1 MIKGKHIVVGVT
13 GGIAAYKTA
22 MLVSLLKKKGAD
34 VHVCMTANACRFITP
49 LTFETLSANRVVTDT
64 FSRETPYEVEHVALA
79 KLADLIVI
87 APATA
92 NIIAKA
98 ANGIADD
105 FLSTL
110 LLAARGKVMFA
121 PAMNTAMLHHA
132 AVQRNMMQLRE
143 DGCLMVAPGSGMLA
157 CGDIGDGRMAEP
169 QEICEAIEAALAP
182 KDLEGIRLMVTAG
195 PTRERLDD
203 VRYLSNRSTGKMG
216 YAIARAAVNRGAH
229 VTLISGPTAL
239 EAPAGVE
246 VRSVESAQQMYTAC
260 MEVFPQVDIAV
271 KAAAVADYTPASY
284 QPGKIKKG
292 EDMKLSLV
300 RTQDILQN
308 LGAKK
313 QRQILVGFAAEA
325 ADLEQNALAKLQRKH
340 LDMIA
345 ANDISRADIGFGS
358 DENLVTLFF
367 ADGTKKVL
375 QKAEKEQIADGIL
388 DEALHLLQRKA

>member
-13 GGIAAYKTA
+13 GGIAAYKAA

-313 QRQILVGFAAEA
+313 KKQILVGFAAEA

>member
-13 GGIAAYKTA
+13 GGIAAYKAA

-260 MEVFPQVDIAV
+260 MDVFPQVDIAV

-313 QRQILVGFAAEA
+313 QKQILVGFAAEA

>member
-13 GGIAAYKTA
+13 GGIAAYKAA

-143 DGCLMVAPGSGMLA
+143 DSCLMVAPGSGMLA

-313 QRQILVGFAAEA
+313 QKQILVGFAAEA

>member
-13 GGIAAYKTA
+13 GGIAAYKAA
-22 MLVSLLKKKGAD
+22 MLVSLLRKKGAD
-34 VHVCMTANACRFITP
+34 VHVCMTENACHFITP

-79 KLADLIVI
+79 KLADLIVV

-92 NIIAKA
+92 NILAKA

-132 AVQRNMMQLRE
+132 AVQRNIAQLRV
-143 DGCLMVAPGSGMLA
+143 DGCLIVAPGTGMLA

-169 QEICEAIEAALAP
+169 QEICEAVEAALTP
-182 KDLEGIRLMVTAG
+182 KDLEGVRLMVTAG

-216 YAIARAAVNRGAH
+216 YAIAKAAARRGAQ
-229 VTLISGPTAL
+229 VTLVSGPTAL

-246 VRSVESAQQMYTAC
+246 LRKVESAQQMYAAC
-260 MEVFPQVDIAV
+260 METFPQVDIAV
-271 KAAAVADYTPASY
+271 KAAAVADYTPAAY
-284 QPGKIKKG
+284 HPGKIKKSD
-292 EDMKLSLV
+292 DMQLPLV
-300 RTQDILQN
+300 RTRDILQS
-308 LGAKK
+308 LGEKK
-313 QRQILVGFAAEA
+313 QKQILVGFAAEA
-325 ADLEQNALAKLQRKH
+325 AELERNAQDKLQRKH

-345 ANDISRADIGFGS
+345 ANDISRSDIGFGS

-388 DEALHLLQRKA
+388 DEALSLLQKRF

>member
-13 GGIAAYKTA
+13 GGIAAYKAA

-132 AVQRNMMQLRE
+132 AVQRNMMQLRD

-308 LGAKK
+308 LGTKK
-313 QRQILVGFAAEA
+313 QKQILVGFAAEA

>member
-13 GGIAAYKTA
+13 GGIAAYKAA
-22 MLVSLLKKKGAD
+22 MLVSLLRKKGAD
-34 VHVCMTANACRFITP
+34 VHVCMTENACHFITP

-79 KLADLIVI
+79 KLADLIVV

-92 NIIAKA
+92 NILAKA

-132 AVQRNMMQLRE
+132 AVQRNIAQLRV
-143 DGCLMVAPGSGMLA
+143 DGCLIVAPGSGMLA

-169 QEICEAIEAALAP
+169 QEICEAVEAALTP
-182 KDLEGIRLMVTAG
+182 KDLEGVRLMVTAG

-216 YAIARAAVNRGAH
+216 YAIAKVAARRGAQ
-229 VTLISGPTAL
+229 VTLVSGPTAL
-239 EAPAGVE
+239 EVPAGVE
-246 VRSVESAQQMYTAC
+246 LRKVESAQQMYAAC
-260 MEVFPQVDIAV
+260 MEIFPQVDIAV
-271 KAAAVADYTPASY
+271 KAAAVADYTPAAY
-284 QPGKIKKG
+284 HPGKIKKSD
-292 EDMKLSLV
+292 DMQLPLV
-300 RTQDILQN
+300 RTRDILQS
-308 LGAKK
+308 LGEKK
-313 QRQILVGFAAEA
+313 QKQILVGFAAEA
-325 ADLEQNALAKLQRKH
+325 AELERNAQDKLQRKH

-345 ANDISRADIGFGS
+345 ANDISRSDIGFGS

-388 DEALHLLQRKA
+388 DEALSLLQKRF

>member
-13 GGIAAYKTA
+13 GGIAAYKAA

-157 CGDIGDGRMAEP
+157 CGDIGDGRIAEP

-313 QRQILVGFAAEA
+313 QKQILVGFAAEA

>member
-13 GGIAAYKTA
+13 GGIAAYKAA

-64 FSRETPYEVEHVALA
+64 FSREAPYEVEHVALA

-313 QRQILVGFAAEA
+313 QKQILVGFAAEA

>member
-1 MIKGKHIVVGVT
+1 MFKGKTVVLGVS
-13 GGIAAYKTA
+13 GGIAAYKA
-22 MLVSLLKKKGAD
+22 AQLASSLGKTGAD
-34 VHVCMTANACRFITP
+34 VHVIMTKNACEFVSP
-49 LTFETLSANRVVTDT
+49 LTFETLSKNRVSVDT
-64 FSRETPYEVEHVALA
+64 FDRNFEYNVEHVALA

>member
-13 GGIAAYKTA
+13 GGIAAYKAA

-143 DGCLMVAPGSGMLA
+143 DGCLMAAPGSGMLA

-313 QRQILVGFAAEA
+313 QKQILVGFAAEA

>member
-13 GGIAAYKTA
+13 GGIAAYKAA
-22 MLVSLLKKKGAD
+22 MLVSLLRKKGAD
-34 VHVCMTANACRFITP
+34 VHVCMTENACHFITP

-79 KLADLIVI
+79 KLADLIVV

-92 NIIAKA
+92 NILAKA

-132 AVQRNMMQLRE
+132 AVQRNIAQLRV
-143 DGCLMVAPGSGMLA
+143 DGCLIVAPGSGMLA

-169 QEICEAIEAALAP
+169 QEIYEAVEAALTP
-182 KDLEGIRLMVTAG
+182 KDLEGVRLMVTAG

-216 YAIARAAVNRGAH
+216 YAIAKAAVRRGAQ
-229 VTLISGPTAL
+229 VTLVSGPTAL

-246 VRSVESAQQMYTAC
+246 LRKVESAQQMYAAC
-260 MEVFPQVDIAV
+260 MEIFPQVDIAV
-271 KAAAVADYTPASY
+271 KAAAVADYTPAAY
-284 QPGKIKKG
+284 HPGKIKKSD
-292 EDMKLSLV
+292 DMQLPLV
-300 RTQDILQN
+300 RTRDILQS
-308 LGAKK
+308 LGEKK
-313 QRQILVGFAAEA
+313 QKQILVGFAAEA
-325 ADLEQNALAKLQRKH
+325 AELERNAQDKLQRKH

-345 ANDISRADIGFGS
+345 ANDISRSDIGFGS

-388 DEALHLLQRKA
+388 DEALSLLQKRF

>member
-13 GGIAAYKTA
+13 GGIAAYKAA

-313 QRQILVGFAAEA
+313 QKQILVGFAAEA

>member
-13 GGIAAYKTA
+13 GGIAAYKAA

-169 QEICEAIEAALAP
+169 QEICEAIEAALTP

-313 QRQILVGFAAEA
+313 QKQILVGFAAEA

>member
-1 MIKGKHIVVGVT
+1 
-13 GGIAAYKTA
+13 
-22 MLVSLLKKKGAD
+22 
-34 VHVCMTANACRFITP
+34 
-49 LTFETLSANRVVTDT
+49 
-64 FSRETPYEVEHVALA
+64 
-79 KLADLIVI
+79 
-87 APATA
+87 
-92 NIIAKA
+92 
-98 ANGIADD
+98 
-105 FLSTL
+105 
-110 LLAARGKVMFA
+110 
-121 PAMNTAMLHHA
+121 
-132 AVQRNMMQLRE
+132 
-143 DGCLMVAPGSGMLA
+143 
-157 CGDIGDGRMAEP
+157 
-169 QEICEAIEAALAP
+169 
-182 KDLEGIRLMVTAG
+182 MVTAG

-313 QRQILVGFAAEA
+313 QKQILVGFAAEA

>member
-13 GGIAAYKTA
+13 GGIAAYKAA

-169 QEICEAIEAALAP
+169 QEICEAIEAALTP

-313 QRQILVGFAAEA
+313 QKQILVGFAAEA

-375 QKAEKEQIADGIL
+375 QKAEKGADCRWYSG
-388 DEALHLLQRKA
+388 

>member
-1 MIKGKHIVVGVT
+1 MIKGKQIVVGVT
-13 GGIAAYKTA
+13 GGIAAYKAA

-143 DGCLMVAPGSGMLA
+143 DGCLMAAPGSGMLA

-313 QRQILVGFAAEA
+313 QKQILVGFAAEA

-388 DEALHLLQRKA
+388 DEARHLLQRKA

>member
-13 GGIAAYKTA
+13 GGIAAYKAA
-22 MLVSLLKKKGAD
+22 MLVSLLRKKGAD
-34 VHVCMTANACRFITP
+34 VHVCMTENACHFITP

-79 KLADLIVI
+79 KLADLIVV

-92 NIIAKA
+92 NILAKA

-132 AVQRNMMQLRE
+132 AVQRNIAQLRV
-143 DGCLMVAPGSGMLA
+143 DGCLIVAPGSGMLA

-169 QEICEAIEAALAP
+169 QEICEAVEAALTP
-182 KDLEGIRLMVTAG
+182 KDLEGVRLMVTAG

-216 YAIARAAVNRGAH
+216 YAIAKAAARRGAQ
-229 VTLISGPTAL
+229 VTLVSGPTAL

-246 VRSVESAQQMYTAC
+246 LRKVESAQQMYAAC
-260 MEVFPQVDIAV
+260 MEIFPQVDIAV
-271 KAAAVADYTPASY
+271 KAAAVADYTPAAY
-284 QPGKIKKG
+284 HPGKIKKSD
-292 EDMKLSLV
+292 DMQLALV
-300 RTQDILQN
+300 RTRDILQS
-308 LGAKK
+308 LGEKK
-313 QRQILVGFAAEA
+313 QKQILVGFAAEA
-325 ADLEQNALAKLQRKH
+325 AELERNAQDKLQRKH

-345 ANDISRADIGFGS
+345 ANDISRSDIGFGS

-388 DEALHLLQRKA
+388 DEALSLLQKRF